1 MTAISYDCAL
11 CCGTGKVR
19 GGCVQNAR
27 TGRYEVR
34 APRRCNVCCGTG
46 RINVYRVAGRA
57 GVTPQTVRNIG
68 RGTASARSCRRFLRL
83 LPAEWLS

>member
-19 GGCVQNAR
+19 GGCVQN
-27 TGRYEVR
+27 